1 MNDQTELIYRI
12 ITVFLLAE
20 MTKKNTNSLIV
31 NHSVYSLHSTLL
43 NVRTFG
49 ISGLLWFSHYPFLH
63 EK

>member
-1 MNDQTELIYRI
+1 
-12 ITVFLLAE
+12 

-49 ISGLLWFSHYPFLH
+49 ISGLLWFSHHPFLY